1 MSFQGLVGGEIL
13 LDLKIRYIFQNII
26 HGKTE
31 GTLDLQEKAL
41 QISIAIKSKNFLLYQ
56 NEYSVKN

>member
-41 QISIAIKSKNFLLYQ
+41 QISIAVKRKNFLLYQ